1 MVPTMAG
8 GFVKVPVFS
17 PQVGPEGAPLLAVR
31 QYTEVKLQL
40 NEKRLRHASC
50 LAAVGFVF
58 SLITAALCLA
68 SIFVPWLKIEYL
80 SALCVP
86 CCSLGARALPP
97 TTHTLTPRPP
107 PFSFS
112 LSLRSFT
119 DPTDP
124 CRKGTCYISISLYS
138 ATYCL
143 GALGDCQR
151 WMYLTSAYV
160 APESDFDISTAILT
174 TLAAYNTGIIL
185 LFGFCAL
192 LTLLATLGAFLSCS
206 ALDSLSDAQ
215 RMGQQYSAGR
225 VACLATSKATTAL
238 TATAFVLSLVAG
250 SMGWGVFGAGA
261 ALLSVASSST
271 NATSQTIVVTSP
283 GSYTA
288 AGAFVAAMV
297 AMSLLVS
304 QKFALRQDQR
314 WVTGV
319 QQKTLEGISGSNT
332 NDCCC
337 C

>member
-1 MVPTMAG
+1 M
-8 GFVKVPVFS
+8 
-17 PQVGPEGAPLLAVR
+17 
-31 QYTEVKLQL
+31 
-40 NEKRLRHASC
+40 
-50 LAAVGFVF
+50 
-58 SLITAALCLA
+58 
-68 SIFVPWLKIEYL
+68 YL
-80 SALCVP
+80 STA
-86 CCSLGARALPP
+86 
-97 TTHTLTPRPP
+97 
-107 PFSFS
+107 
-112 LSLRSFT
+112 
-119 DPTDP
+119 
-124 CRKGTCYISISLYS
+124 YS
-138 ATYCL
+138 APDSAF
-143 GALGDCQR
+143 GVS
-151 WMYLTSAYV
+151 TSAFK
-160 APESDFDISTAILT
+160 S
-174 TLAAYNTGIIL
+174 LAGYNSGIIFLFVVCTL
-185 LFGFCAL
+185 LS
-192 LTLLATLGAFLSCS
+192 LLATFGAFSSCS